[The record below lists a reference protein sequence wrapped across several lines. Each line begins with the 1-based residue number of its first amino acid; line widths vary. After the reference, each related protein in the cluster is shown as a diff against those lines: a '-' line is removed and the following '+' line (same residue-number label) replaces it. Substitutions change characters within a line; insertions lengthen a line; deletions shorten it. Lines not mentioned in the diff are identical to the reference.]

1 MTGPDLAPR
10 PSVTGRAITAPSGT
24 RRAAGTATP
33 PRPGTRANLA
43 SSRFARHGPN
53 GGAGYIDA
61 VTPDEEQT
69 YPEPDVSA
77 DNPESEH
84 WLWAGAH
91 RPPLPRPFVEYMTHD
106 WAARKLSEP
115 PHPAADRT
123 RDRRSSV
130 RTAFADKTIVVP
142 SGGLKVRAND
152 TDFRFRPGSDFFW
165 LTACDDVDAVV
176 VVHPSGHHTEATL
189 YVEDR
194 RDSSSHR
201 FFSDS
206 RYGEAWVGPRR
217 GLAEAAHRWGIG
229 TAPRDQLEKDLVA
242 LEPSNVVALRG
253 YDERV
258 DAVVSSSELDAQLA
272 TSLSELRLVK
282 DDYELGRL
290 QEAVDLTVLGFEDV
304 VRALPT
310 AVGHGERVIEG
321 VFNLRARV
329 EGNDVGYNTIAAAGS
344 HATILHW
351 TRNDGT
357 VADGDLL
364 LLDAGI
370 EVRDLYTADVTRTM
384 PVSGTFTKPQREIY
398 ELVLAAQQAAIDV
411 VRPGAGFRDP
421 NTAAMKVLSQ
431 GLFDLGILS
440 VGPDEA
446 MRTELPLH
454 ARYTLHGVSH
464 MLGIDVHDCSHA
476 RETSYFKGPLA
487 VGYVLTV
494 EPGLYF
500 QPDDLTVPEQYRG
513 IGVRIEDDVVVT
525 EGGCRVLSA
534 ALPRHP
540 DAIESWMA
548 ELFSRPAPQ
557 LGL

>member
-1 MTGPDLAPR
+1 
-10 PSVTGRAITAPSGT
+10 
-24 RRAAGTATP
+24 
-33 PRPGTRANLA
+33 
-43 SSRFARHGPN
+43 
-53 GGAGYIDA
+53 
-61 VTPDEEQT
+61 VTPDDAST
-69 YPEPDVSA
+69 YPEPDVSE
-77 DNPESEH
+77 DSPESEH
-84 WLWAGAH
+84 WVWAGSH
-91 RPPLPRPFVEYMTHD
+91 RPPLPRPFVEYMTRD
-106 WAARKLSEP
+106 WAARTIDEQ
-115 PHPAADRT
+115 PHAANEKT
-123 RDRRSSV
+123 RERRS
-130 RTAFADKTIVVP
+130 RLRAAFPGKTVVVP
-142 SGGLKVRAND
+142 SGGFKVRAND

-176 VVHPSGHHTEATL
+176 VVHPDGPEATDIL
-189 YVEDR
+189 YVEER

-201 FFSDS
+201 FFSDA

-217 GLAEAAHRWGIG
+217 GLADAARRWGIE

-242 LEPSNVVALRG
+242 LDPADVVALRG
-253 YDERV
+253 YDARV
-258 DAVVSSSELDAQLA
+258 DAVVVPSDADGELA
-272 TSLSELRLVK
+272 TTLSELRLVK
-282 DDYELGRL
+282 DDYELARL
-290 QEAVDLTVLGFEDV
+290 QEAVDLTILGFEDV

-310 AVGHGERVIEG
+310 AVGRSERVIEG

-329 EGNDVGYNTIAAAGS
+329 DGNDVGYNTIAASGS

-351 TRNDGT
+351 TNNDGM

-384 PVSGTFTKPQREIY
+384 PVSGTFTPPQRAIY
-398 ELVLAAQQAAIDV
+398 ELVFAAQQAAIEV

-421 NTAAMKVLSQ
+421 NAAAMKVLAQ
-431 GLFDLGILS
+431 GLYDLGILS

-464 MLGIDVHDCSHA
+464 MLGIDVHDCAHA
-476 RETSYFKGPLA
+476 RETAYYKGPLE

-525 EGGCRVLSA
+525 EDGCEVLSE
-534 ALPRHP
+534 ALPRRA
-540 DAIESWMA
+540 DEVEAWMA
-548 ELFSRPAPQ
+548 ALFSRPAPQ

>member
-1 MTGPDLAPR
+1 M
-10 PSVTGRAITAPSGT
+10 
-24 RRAAGTATP
+24 
-33 PRPGTRANLA
+33 
-43 SSRFARHGPN
+43 
-53 GGAGYIDA
+53 
-61 VTPDEEQT
+61 TPDEET
-69 YPEPDVSA
+69 AYPEPDVSE

-84 WLWAGAH
+84 WVWAGAH
-91 RPPLPRPFVEYMTHD
+91 RPALPRPFVEYMTHD
-106 WAARKLSEP
+106 WAARTVTES
-115 PHPAADRT
+115 PHPAVDRT
-123 RDRRSSV
+123 RARRASA
-130 RTAFADKTIVVP
+130 RAAFAHKILVVP

-176 VVHPSGHHTEATL
+176 VVHPEGHETEATL
-189 YVEDR
+189 YVEER
-194 RDSSSHR
+194 RNSSSHR
-201 FFSDS
+201 FFSDA

-217 GLAEAAHRWGIG
+217 GLDEAAHRWGID

-242 LEPSNVVALRG
+242 LEPSDVVALRG
-253 YDERV
+253 YDARV
-258 DAVVSSSELDAQLA
+258 DAVVAPSDTDAQLA

-282 DDYELGRL
+282 DHFELARL

-304 VRALPT
+304 VRALPI
-310 AVGHGERVIEG
+310 AIGRSERVIEG

-329 EGNDVGYNTIAAAGS
+329 DGNDVGYNTIAAAGS

-351 TRNDGT
+351 THNDGA

-398 ELVLAAQQAAIDV
+398 ELVLAAQQAAIDM

-440 VGPDEA
+440 VGPEEA

-476 RETSYFKGPLA
+476 RETTYFKGPLA

-500 QPDDLTVPEQYRG
+500 QQDDLTVPERFRG

-525 EGGCRVLSA
+525 EDGCRILSA

-540 DAIESWMA
+540 DEIESWMA
-548 ELFSRPAPQ
+548 GLFSQPAPQ

>member
-1 MTGPDLAPR
+1 M
-10 PSVTGRAITAPSGT
+10 
-24 RRAAGTATP
+24 
-33 PRPGTRANLA
+33 
-43 SSRFARHGPN
+43 
-53 GGAGYIDA
+53 
-61 VTPDEEQT
+61 TPDEELT
-69 YPEPDVSA
+69 YPEPDVSE

-84 WLWAGAH
+84 WIWAGAH

-106 WAARKLSEP
+106 WAAQAVAEP
-115 PHPAADRT
+115 PHPAVDRT
-123 RDRRSSV
+123 RVRRSGV
-130 RTAFADKTIVVP
+130 RAAFAGKTLVVP

-176 VVHPSGHHTEATL
+176 VVHPEGHGTEATL
-189 YVEDR
+189 YVEER

-201 FFSDS
+201 FFSDA

-217 GLAEAAHRWGIG
+217 GLDEAARRWGIG
-229 TAPRDQLEKDLVA
+229 TAPRDQLEKDLVT

-253 YDERV
+253 YDARV
-258 DAVVSSSELDAQLA
+258 DAVVAPSDSDAQLA

-282 DDYELGRL
+282 DDFELARL
-290 QEAVDLTVLGFEDV
+290 QEAVDLTVLSFEDV

-310 AVGHGERVIEG
+310 AIGRSERVIEG

-329 EGNDVGYNTIAAAGS
+329 DGNDVGYNTIAAAGS

-351 TRNDGT
+351 TNNDGI

-384 PVSGTFTKPQREIY
+384 PVTGTFTKSQREIY

-411 VRPGAGFRDP
+411 IRPGAGFRDP

-431 GLFDLGILS
+431 GLLDLGILS
-440 VGPDEA
+440 VGPAEA

-476 RETSYFKGPLA
+476 RETTYFKGPLE

-525 EGGCRVLSA
+525 EDGCRVLSA
-534 ALPRHP
+534 ALPRDP
-540 DAIESWMA
+540 DAIESWMT